1 MEQLEK
7 YFTFWVNPRSSC
19 SKLKTVHLHQ
29 AYITQEGNEALL
41 RLKMKKKKNPKG
53 QTCGNGLHDGLIS
66 SS

>member
-41 RLKMKKKKNPKG
+41 RLKMKKKKKP
-53 QTCGNGLHDGLIS
+53 
-66 SS
+66 